1 MVLRVT
7 SGIIGAPAS
16 LAPEPTVIVAPAP
29 PFDPDGA
36 VAGRPAMLPGCT
48 LDIPPEPAM
57 TNDQTEALS
66 STAQAC
72 GCADCQCG
80 DDCACAQP
88 GIAQSKACEDAGCG
102 CGA

>member
-1 MVLRVT
+1 
-7 SGIIGAPAS
+7 
-16 LAPEPTVIVAPAP
+16 
-29 PFDPDGA
+29 
-36 VAGRPAMLPGCT
+36 
-48 LDIPPEPAM
+48 M

-88 GIAQSKACEDAGCG
+88 GIAQSKACEDTGCG